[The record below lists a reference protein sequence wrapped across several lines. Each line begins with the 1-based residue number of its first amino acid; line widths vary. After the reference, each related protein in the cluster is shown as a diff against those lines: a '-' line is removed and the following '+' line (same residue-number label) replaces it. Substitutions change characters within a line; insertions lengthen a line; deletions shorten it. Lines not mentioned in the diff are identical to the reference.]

1 MSLSIIFCSI
11 SLIIY
16 IQLIHS
22 SNMKNMIMR
31 KGVSIVFLILGIIIN
46 SKIGMVFSVFF
57 LSLYMNNM
65 IKILE
70 SSFKEGFF
78 EEEMNNFDETLLI
91 SNGDS
96 EYYGD
101 LDFPNYD
108 EDMSFFKI

>member
-1 MSLSIIFCSI
+1 
-11 SLIIY
+11 
-16 IQLIHS
+16 
-22 SNMKNMIMR
+22 
-31 KGVSIVFLILGIIIN
+31 
-46 SKIGMVFSVFF
+46 
-57 LSLYMNNM
+57 MNNM